1 VLGVK
6 VHVHRG
12 FIARSIG
19 QVMEEKHAHP
29 EANIIVYMS
38 YLEIYE
44 EVCFYAFLCCKRKI
58 HGVGIVSLVF
68 QLGSLSLALCE
79 LCNLAANYGRG
90 YAITRKCLTFY
101 NKGILT

>member
-1 VLGVK
+1 MK

-44 EVCFYAFLCCKRKI
+44 EVCFCAFLCCKRKI
-58 HGVGIVSLVF
+58 HGAGIVSQTLVF

-90 YAITRKCLTFY
+90 YSITRECLTFY
-101 NKGILT
+101 NKGVLT